1 MKARF
6 ITDTS
11 SVNVN
16 PKQVEGSVSV
26 KSGSMSGQ
34 VNVKT
39 TVVITDH
46 KDLCG
51 RDLPDQH
58 PIGAITGLEEALNRL
73 DTFIYEQAIAS
84 DTWEIEHNLGRFPSV
99 EVVDTA
105 GNKFFPAV
113 QWINENKLIITMN
126 GATKGK
132 AFLN

>member
-1 MKARF
+1 MVQARF
-6 ITDTS
+6 INDINTVEVRT
-11 SVNVN
+11 NEAVN
-16 PKQVEGSVSV
+16 PVKVSA
-26 KSGSMSGQ
+26 
-34 VNVKT
+34 NT
-39 TVVITDH
+39 FIRDH
-46 KDLCG
+46 NQLLG

-58 PIGAITGLEEALNRL
+58 PISAITGLEEALNRL
-73 DTFIYEQAIAS
+73 DTFIYEQAVAS

>member
-1 MKARF
+1 MRARF
-6 ITDTS
+6 ITDTA

-16 PKQVEGSVSV
+16 PKQIEGSVSV
-26 KSGSMSGQ
+26 KSGSVSGQ

-39 TVVITDH
+39 TIAITNH
-46 KDLCG
+46 KDLSG
-51 RDLPDQH
+51 RDLSDQH
-58 PIGAITGLEEALNRL
+58 PISAITGLEEALDKLN
-73 DTFIYEQAIAS
+73 TFIYEQAIAS